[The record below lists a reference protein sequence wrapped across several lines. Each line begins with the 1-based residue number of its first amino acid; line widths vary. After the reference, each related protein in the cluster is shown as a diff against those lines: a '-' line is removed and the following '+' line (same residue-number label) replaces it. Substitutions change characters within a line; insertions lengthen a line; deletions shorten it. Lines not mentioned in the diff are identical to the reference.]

1 MRSVDQSHLPLES
14 ELDSPGESELGLRVI
29 VEKAK
34 SRQLSSIGQSGA
46 RQRGQIWSSGSTG
59 PLNRGPGDRQEDSS
73 TTSGIEIEM
82 SGKAGPQTG
91 AAVPDTGAGTAVR
104 GRLSSTGS
112 ENMNVKNRG
121 RDRA

>member
-1 MRSVDQSHLPLES
+1 MDQSHLPLES

-34 SRQLSSIGQSGA
+34 SRQISSLGQSGA

-73 TTSGIEIEM
+73 TTEMEM
-82 SGKAGPQTG
+82 SGKAGPQID
-91 AAVPDTGAGTAVR
+91 AAVPDTGAGIAVALEYR
-104 GRLSSTGS
+104 ER
-112 ENMNVKNRG
+112 EHEC
-121 RDRA
+121 

>member
-1 MRSVDQSHLPLES
+1 MRAVDQNHLPLES

-34 SRQLSSIGQSGA
+34 SRQLSNIGQSGA
-46 RQRGQIWSSGSTG
+46 RQRGQIWSSGSTE

-73 TTSGIEIEM
+73 TTSGIGIEM
-82 SGKAGPQTG
+82 SGKAGR

-104 GRLSSTGS
+104 GGGS
-112 ENMNVKNRG
+112 RVGAR
-121 RDRA
+121 

>member
-34 SRQLSSIGQSGA
+34 SRQLSSVGQSGA

-59 PLNRGPGDRQEDSS
+59 SLNRGPGDGQEDSS
-73 TTSGIEIEM
+73 TSGVEIEM
-82 SGKAGPQTG
+82 SGKAGPQID
-91 AAVPDTGAGTAVR
+91 AAVSMTREVA
-104 GRLSSTGS
+104 SNTGS
-112 ENMNVKNRG
+112 ENMVLKIG
-121 RDRA
+121 AA

>member
-59 PLNRGPGDRQEDSS
+59 PLNRAPVTGQKTPRGRK
-73 TTSGIEIEM
+73 IEM
-82 SGKAGPQTG
+82 SGKAGPQIG
-91 AAVPDTGAGTAVR
+91 AAVPDTGAGTVR
-104 GRLSSTGS
+104 GGGS
-112 ENMNVKNRG
+112 RVPGART
-121 RDRA
+121 

>member
-46 RQRGQIWSSGSTG
+46 RQRGQIWSSGSIGFFFFFFFFFCCCYYCYGFCWSYNIIALPFTFIG
-59 PLNRGPGDRQEDSS
+59 FPFAPILFIPH
-73 TTSGIEIEM
+73 M
-82 SGKAGPQTG
+82 PHL
-91 AAVPDTGAGTAVR
+91 
-104 GRLSSTGS
+104 RLHEATCYY
-112 ENMNVKNRG
+112 
-121 RDRA
+121 